1 MKGVVAAGDRI
12 TAEAGAEML
21 RIGGNAFDAACA
33 SMLTAA
39 LSEPMLT
46 SLGGG
51 GFALTH
57 EIGKAPEFYDFFVDV
72 PPNRVENPDFFPIY
86 VELENTVQEFHI
98 GAASTAVPGM
108 VKGIYEL
115 HRDKGSLPLEEII
128 KPACKYAREGIYLS
142 KIQVHFINI
151 LKPLLMST
159 EASRDVFFKDDNLI
173 DEKHLFK
180 DPDYAEFLESFAEK
194 GADIFYSGEVA
205 EAIDEI
211 NRKEH
216 GLLRKSDLEKYKVI
230 KRKPIIFNYQNDT
243 ILTAPPP
250 SAGGILIA
258 FALKLLNNADLGKF
272 GSLTHIRELIE
283 TMAIAADFRS
293 THINE
298 HLHKAGLEKILEDER
313 QLSHFLLSKNSKMN
327 FWGNTTHI
335 SVIDKDNN
343 AVSVTSTNGEG
354 SGIIVPHGGIML
366 NNMLGEE
373 DLNPYGF
380 FKWDSGIRLPS
391 MMAPTIVIEDEKPKL
406 VLGSA
411 GSNRIRSAISEVII
425 NHIYYKQD
433 IQSAID
439 AARVHYEK
447 GHIFF
452 EPGFS
457 KEIIEATKKLYPVT
471 AFKEQSI
478 FFGGVNAVTGD
489 FNGGSD
495 RRRGGNVIYV
505 ES

>member
-12 TAEAGAEML
+12 TAQAGAEML
-21 RIGGNAFDAACA
+21 KIGGNAFDAACA
-33 SMLTAA
+33 SMLAGPI
-39 LSEPMLT
+39 SEPMLT

-57 EIGKAPEFYDFFVDV
+57 EMGKAPVLYDFFVDV

-86 VELENTVQEFHI
+86 VELENTIQEFHI

-108 VKGIYEL
+108 VKGIYDL
-115 HRDKGSLPLEEII
+115 HYEKGVLPLEEVI
-128 KPACKYAREGIYLS
+128 KPACTYAREGIYLS
-142 KIQVHFINI
+142 KTQVHFIDI
-151 LKPLLMST
+151 LKPLLAST
-159 EASRDVFFKDDNLI
+159 EASREVFFKDGNLI

-180 DPDYAEFLESFAEK
+180 DPDYAEFLESFAKK

-205 EAIDEI
+205 QAIDDL

-216 GLLRKSDLEKYKVI
+216 GLLRKSDLERYEVI
-230 KRKPIIFNYQNDT
+230 RRDPIMFNYQNDT

-258 FALKLLNNADLGKF
+258 FALKLLNSSDLGKF
-272 GSLTHIRELIE
+272 GSSTHVKELIE
-283 TMAIAADFRS
+283 TMAITADFRS
-293 THINE
+293 THIDE

-313 QLSHFLLSKNSKMN
+313 QLSHFLLSKNSKLN
-327 FWGNTTHI
+327 LWGNTTHI
-335 SVIDKDNN
+335 SVIDEDNN

-373 DLNPYGF
+373 DLNPHGF
-380 FKWDSGIRLPS
+380 FKWESGIRLPS

-425 NHIYYKQD
+425 NNICYKQE

-439 AARVHYEK
+439 ASRLHYEK

-452 EPGFS
+452 EPGFD
-457 KEIIEATKKLYPVT
+457 KEVIAATKKLYPVT
-471 AFKEQSI
+471 EFKEKSF

-489 FNGGSD
+489 FKGGSD
-495 RRRGGNVIYV
+495 VRRGGRVIYV
-505 ES
+505 E